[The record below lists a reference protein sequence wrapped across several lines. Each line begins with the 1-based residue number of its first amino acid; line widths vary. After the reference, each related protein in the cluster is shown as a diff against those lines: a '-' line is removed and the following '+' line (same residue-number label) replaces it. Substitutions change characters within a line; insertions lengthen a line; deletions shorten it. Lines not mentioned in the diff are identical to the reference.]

1 MSNGTTGWIT
11 VLLRLPVF
19 YNPDTA
25 GYRASVEDDKFLE
38 TADALARRFG
48 GGTLFIFRTTLHEGS
63 GGIKALSKET
73 CWH

>member
-19 YNPDTA
+19 YNPDAA
-25 GYRASVEDDKFLE
+25 GNRAPVADDKFLD
-38 TADALARRFG
+38 TAANSPATSAAARSSSFA
-48 GGTLFIFRTTLHEGS
+48 TTRREGS
-63 GGIKALSKET
+63 GGIKALSIET